1 MQIVPLNSTQS
12 RRTGDCHAVA
22 GLLPSENKRSNTTR
36 VIGANVTLPLALLP
50 SIHVLAPL
58 EEGGSVART
67 GFLYQDHVAARYCIQ
82 MLRDP
87 SLVEVWCETEDD
99 ITLVWQTADGPVV
112 EMIQVKANE
121 LKQLWSI
128 ALLCDGLSKSILAKS
143 LAHDRCCEPCL
154 FRLVTRGDIH
164 PELHPLRLE
173 RGDPRRCLGNPEVR
187 KLHREVLASLGD
199 LLSPRRRSVSH
210 WLGDAVWDAGDGE
223 DAIVAKNRWQL
234 HEHLETINEFL
245 FPDQHRELYER
256 LLRRVQQAAFP
267 KWKGGAELKKLR
279 RVPFQ
284 EWFQDTIYQVR
295 GYAPTRGG
303 VNVKRK
309 MRDALIPNGQIEN
322 ADRLRREFRM
332 RQTEPKYQ
340 LDDDAKSAEIEVVAT
355 LQHLLSDLD
364 AGNIIDDGVRF
375 HARCLGALQ
384 SVNEAFPGVRTSFL
398 QGAMYTATDRCRH
411 RFLPVRP

>member
-1 MQIVPLNSTQS
+1 MS
-12 RRTGDCHAVA
+12 
-22 GLLPSENKRSNTTR
+22 
-36 VIGANVTLPLALLP
+36 LPLTALQ

-82 MLRDP
+82 MLQDP
-87 SLVEVWCETEDD
+87 HLLEVWCETEDD
-99 ITLVWQTADGPVV
+99 VTLLWQTADGLVV
-112 EMIQVKANE
+112 ELVQVKANE
-121 LKQLWSI
+121 LKQLWSV
-128 ALLCDGLSKSILAKS
+128 ALLCEGVAKSILAKS
-143 LAHDRCCEPCL
+143 LAHDRCCEPCF
-154 FRLVTRGDIH
+154 FRVVTRVDIH
-164 PELHPLRLE
+164 PDLHPLRLGRE
-173 RGDPRRCLGNPEVR
+173 HPGRCLGNPDVR
-187 KLHREVLASLGD
+187 ALHQQVLESLGD
-199 LLSPRRRSVSH
+199 MLSPRSRSASH
-210 WLGDAVWDAGDGE
+210 WLADAIWDAGDSE

-234 HEHLETINEFL
+234 HEYLEACSEFL
-245 FPDQHRELYER
+245 FPDQHTELYER

-267 KWKGGAELKKLR
+267 KWKDGGELKKLR
-279 RVPFQ
+279 RGPFQ
-284 EWFQDTIYQVR
+284 TWFEEALYQVK

-309 MRDALIPNGQIEN
+309 MQDAQISGEQIQN

-340 LDDDAKSAEIEVVAT
+340 QDDDAKSAEVEVVAT

-364 AGNIIDDGVRF
+364 AGNLSDDGVRF

-384 SVNEAFPGVRTSFL
+384 SVKMCFPRVSTSFL
-398 QGAMYTATDRCRH
+398 QGAMYTAADRCRH